1 MRQHAALIQY
11 KAKKEVS
18 CILVKDI
25 EKAILSAE
33 KKGASLGKTGIN
45 KSALVHLCRRLENG
59 NRKYRILSLGSSEAI
74 TFWNEMSALELL
86 SFELTIVGHDQRS
99 GAEVDSAFQ
108 ADNRIRH
115 YILTLKQL
123 SNVEREEIFACPE
136 IALSVWDSYGR
147 TVPADLSDSPTIH
160 NTFYAELDLLPL
172 ELSSVDVLIVD
183 GPNGNG
189 RSLAF
194 PLLCKVLKPDALM
207 LIDDFDHYPFLD
219 DLSAVYKYD
228 ELYREVFGDRRWSIV
243 RVNGLN
249 MRPGDRECTTIIP

>member
-1 MRQHAALIQY
+1 M
-11 KAKKEVS
+11 S

-33 KKGASLGKTGIN
+33 KKGASLGKTGLD
-45 KSALVHLCRRLENG
+45 KSALVHLCRRLENEH
-59 NRKYRILSLGSSEAI
+59 RQYHIFSLGSSESI
-74 TFWNEMSALELL
+74 SFWNEISALNLL
-86 SFELTIVGHDQRS
+86 SFELTIVEHDQRS
-99 GAEVDSAFQ
+99 LVEVDSAFHTN
-108 ADNRIRH
+108 NRIHH

-147 TVPADLSDSPTIH
+147 TVPDDSYDLPTIH

-243 RVNGLN
+243 QVNGLK